1 MLFKRKERNMFICL
15 KDAVKKY
22 GEGEAA
28 VYALDHADLVIGKG
42 EICAIL
48 GPSGSGKSTIL
59 NMLGGLDTLD
69 AGELTIEG
77 RSLIGLTPKER
88 TLYRKEEVGFVFQF
102 YNLIRDLTVEEN
114 IEVVSDIS
122 ESPLDLSEVLGA
134 LELEQYRRRFPRELS
149 GGQQQR
155 AAIARAMIKNPRLLL
170 CDELT
175 GALDTRSSKKVLQF
189 VEKMN
194 RQYGTTVVIITHNE
208 AIAKMADQIIRIRD
222 GRVEN
227 SVFNERKIPAD
238 RGGKSQNHFSAG
250 CESQSETAGP
260 KTTPSDRFPADST
273 GSPRKFSGE
282 QLVREDGQAEK
293 IQAAGHDGARQ
304 RLRHRP

>member
-1 MLFKRKERNMFICL
+1 MFICL

-42 EICAIL
+42 EICVIL
-48 GPSGSGKSTIL
+48 GPSGSGKSTML

-69 AGELTIEG
+69 AGDLTIEG

-88 TLYRKEEVGFVFQF
+88 TLYRKEEAGFVFQF
-102 YNLIRDLTVEEN
+102 YNLIPDLTVEEN

-134 LELEQYRRRFPRELS
+134 LELEPYRRRFPRELS

-175 GALDTRSSKKVLQF
+175 GALDTHSSKNVLQF
-189 VEKMN
+189 VEMMN
-194 RQYGTTVVIITHNE
+194 RKYGTTVVIITHNE

-222 GRVEN
+222 GRVEE
-227 SVFNERKIPAD
+227 SVFNEKKIPA
-238 RGGKSQNHFSAG
+238 
-250 CESQSETAGP
+250 EEL
-260 KTTPSDRFPADST
+260 
-273 GSPRKFSGE
+273 E
-282 QLVREDGQAEK
+282 L
-293 IQAAGHDGARQ
+293 
-304 RLRHRP
+304 

>member
-1 MLFKRKERNMFICL
+1 MFICL

-28 VYALDHADLVIGKG
+28 VYALDHADLVIRKG
-42 EICAIL
+42 EICVIL

-59 NMLGGLDTLD
+59 NMLGGLDTPD

-77 RSLIGLTPKER
+77 RSLIGLTQKEQ

-102 YNLIRDLTVEEN
+102 YNLIPDLTVEEN

-122 ESPLDLSEVLGA
+122 ESPLDLNEVLGA
-134 LELEQYRRRFPRELS
+134 LELEPYRRRFPRELS

-175 GALDTRSSKKVLQF
+175 GALDTRSSKNVLRF

-194 RQYGTTVVIITHNE
+194 RKYGTTVVIITHNE

-222 GRVEN
+222 GRVEE
-227 SVFNERKIPAD
+227 SVFNEKKI
-238 RGGKSQNHFSAG
+238 SA
-250 CESQSETAGP
+250 EEL
-260 KTTPSDRFPADST
+260 
-273 GSPRKFSGE
+273 E
-282 QLVREDGQAEK
+282 L
-293 IQAAGHDGARQ
+293 
-304 RLRHRP
+304 

>member
-1 MLFKRKERNMFICL
+1 M
-15 KDAVKKY
+15 
-22 GEGEAA
+22 
-28 VYALDHADLVIGKG
+28 
-42 EICAIL
+42 IL
-48 GPSGSGKSTIL
+48 GPSGSGKSTML

-102 YNLIRDLTVEEN
+102 YNLIPDLTVEEN

-122 ESPLDLSEVLGA
+122 EDPLDLNEVLGA

-175 GALDTRSSKKVLQF
+175 GALDTRSSKNVLQF

-222 GRVEN
+222 GRVEK
-227 SVFNERKIPAD
+227 SVFNERKIPA
-238 RGGKSQNHFSAG
+238 
-250 CESQSETAGP
+250 EEL
-260 KTTPSDRFPADST
+260 
-273 GSPRKFSGE
+273 E
-282 QLVREDGQAEK
+282 L
-293 IQAAGHDGARQ
+293 
-304 RLRHRP
+304 